1 MEYIIF
7 MTRNEELLYNANSL
21 YDGFKKSMKG
31 SAWKEQPQRFEMNL
45 LSEISKLQKELKAK
59 TYKTSPTSDFI
70 VNERGKTRKITGI
83 QMRDR
88 VVRHSLCDEVLLP
101 QLKKHL
107 IYDNGASLKKKGIK
121 FTRNRLDKHLHKY
134 FREHGSNDGYIL
146 LMDFSKFYDN
156 IDHKKALVEIA
167 KNIKD
172 DYVMWLLSLI
182 FDDFKVDVS
191 YMSAEEYKNCINKKF
206 DSLEYYHNNYPKC
219 GDKYMRKS
227 IDIGDQV
234 SQVVGIYYPTRI
246 DTYVKYVKGFKYYGR
261 YMDDSYVICES
272 KEKLKQLLSE
282 IEKLS
287 REMGLFINTK
297 KTHIAK
303 LSDTFKFLQIK
314 YFVTDTGKVVKRI
327 NPKRVTAMRRKL
339 KKLQLK
345 VHEGVLTYGYVFHV
359 YWSWMNNYAPLM
371 SKIQRKHM
379 IELYNKLFVFDDFGN
394 EPGGKHEN

>member
-7 MTRNEELLYNANSL
+7 MTRNEKLLYNANSL

-191 YMSAEEYKNCINKKF
+191 YMSAEE
-206 DSLEYYHNNYPKC
+206 
-219 GDKYMRKS
+219 
-227 IDIGDQV
+227 
-234 SQVVGIYYPTRI
+234 
-246 DTYVKYVKGFKYYGR
+246 
-261 YMDDSYVICES
+261 
-272 KEKLKQLLSE
+272 
-282 IEKLS
+282 
-287 REMGLFINTK
+287 
-297 KTHIAK
+297 
-303 LSDTFKFLQIK
+303 
-314 YFVTDTGKVVKRI
+314 
-327 NPKRVTAMRRKL
+327 
-339 KKLQLK
+339 
-345 VHEGVLTYGYVFHV
+345 
-359 YWSWMNNYAPLM
+359 
-371 SKIQRKHM
+371 
-379 IELYNKLFVFDDFGN
+379 
-394 EPGGKHEN
+394 